1 MSQASR
7 PPSRAARSES
17 TSEATSGVR
26 SSSGHVPVFL
36 RQVLDVFSDDRAD
49 DRAGARS
56 YFDGTFGRGGH
67 ARAVLDRF
75 PGCELW
81 AFDQDEDAIRFGSEA
96 FKAEVEAGH
105 AHLIR
110 ANYAEIEDV
119 AKREAGFPA
128 AFDLMLLDLG
138 VSSPQLDEAHRGFSF
153 YHDGPLDMRM
163 NRNLDMTAA
172 EIVNTW
178 EEQELA
184 RVFIELGEVQRP
196 FRVVRA
202 IVHDRKQ
209 KPFETTRQLAS
220 LIERVDGW
228 QKKGMHPATR
238 YFMGLR
244 LAVNDELGVLERAL
258 PLLIRRLADGGRLA
272 VITFHSL
279 EDRIVKNIF
288 KAHLDQGHLVSKKV
302 IKPTEDDVRANPRAR
317 SAKLRAFVRGVEKE
331 KS

>member
-1 MSQASR
+1 MKS
-7 PPSRAARSES
+7 AA
-17 TSEATSGVR
+17 T
-26 SSSGHVPVFL
+26 SGHVPVFL
-36 RQVLDVFSDDRAD
+36 ESILRVFAQDRAT
-49 DRAGARS
+49 AGT

-67 ARAVLDRF
+67 ARAVLEHF
-75 PGCELW
+75 SGCQLW
-81 AFDQDEDAIRFGSEA
+81 AFDQDEDAIRFGREA
-96 FKAEVEAGH
+96 FRTEIEAGR

-110 ANYAEIEDV
+110 ANYGEFEEV
-119 AKREAGFPA
+119 ASREPGFPRE
-128 AFDLMLLDLG
+128 FDLMLLDLG

-163 NRNLDMTAA
+163 NRDAEMTAA
-172 EIVNTW
+172 DIVNTW

-184 RVFIELGEVQRP
+184 RVFLELGEVQRP

-202 IVHDRKQ
+202 IVHDRKS

-244 LAVNDELGVLERAL
+244 LAVNDELGVLERTL
-258 PLLIRRLADGGRLA
+258 PVLIRHLADRGRLA

-279 EDRIVKNIF
+279 EDRIVKNLF
-288 KAHLDQGHLVSKKV
+288 KAHIDEGRLVSKKV
-302 IKPTEDDVRANPRAR
+302 IKPSDEEVRVNPRAR
-317 SAKLRAFVRGVEKE
+317 SAKLRVFERLSVKE
-331 KS
+331 ES